1 MNCFVLY
8 SVYTILFVKS
18 VSNSRG
24 HYLLT
29 QSLVKGCPIFSNS
42 NDFVNSLLF
51 FLEFSSL
58 TCYLYRSF
66 TDMIPPFAY
75 SNLNHDLCLS
85 ATVWNNESPVAQRDV
100 AVKQVAFV
108 SVLFSTVIILLLAS
122 LSIGSVLISQGSH
135 RMA

>member
-8 SVYTILFVKS
+8 SVYTIMFVKS

-51 FLEFSSL
+51 CLEFSSL

-85 ATVWNNESPVAQRDV
+85 VTVWNNESPVAKRDV
-100 AVKQVAFV
+100 RLLNKWHL
-108 SVLFSTVIILLLAS
+108 SLFCFLLLSYYFWHHYQLA
-122 LSIGSVLISQGSH
+122 VF
-135 RMA
+135 